1 MTNSPG
7 SKYLTSTILIIVG
20 ILAVFG
26 AAAAFAFMVSPSNL
40 EQTPN
45 VIPTT
50 SIPSRQYQ
58 PEIIPLPTATPT
70 LAQAVTIVP
79 TDTRLP
85 TFTPTLIPTSVF
97 IDGPL
102 PDLIVSGM
110 SDPICVPDRIGTIL
124 AFTIFVRN
132 IGRVRTRS
140 FGSFDVGVSL
150 LIGPQKYSLEEW
162 GTKFDGVVGSS
173 NLEVFNLNPDQDIK
187 FTVVIDLKGNKR
199 LGVEVTANSG
209 ENPIPEADMTN
220 NTLIKYFS
228 VYCY

>member
-1 MTNSPG
+1 
-7 SKYLTSTILIIVG
+7 
-20 ILAVFG
+20 
-26 AAAAFAFMVSPSNL
+26 
-40 EQTPN
+40 
-45 VIPTT
+45 
-50 SIPSRQYQ
+50 
-58 PEIIPLPTATPT
+58 
-70 LAQAVTIVP
+70 
-79 TDTRLP
+79 
-85 TFTPTLIPTSVF
+85 
-97 IDGPL
+97 
-102 PDLIVSGM
+102 M